1 MQLLDG
7 YGALGTIRADFPKAR
22 VIALTAYAFETDRQR
37 MFKAGFNE
45 CLAKPLC
52 IDELKRII
60 TEILKS

>member
-7 YGALGTIRADFPKAR
+7 YGALGTIRAELPKAR

-45 CLAKPLC
+45 CLAKLR